1 MSDQSGFVL
10 PTHVVRYLRNQK
22 VDPDQ
27 LPDNV
32 RETLSELSLG
42 EVALLALVGAELRE
56 ADLDVEIIARIH

>member
-1 MSDQSGFVL
+1 MSDQSGIVL
-10 PTHVVRYLRNQK
+10 PTHVVRYLRKQK